1 MYVAD
6 ACLRAACRRSLT
18 PRPTLLLW
26 FVGSVRTVVGEAFAA
41 DLFDLKT
48 GDATVT
54 LSVPQDAQ
62 GQAMDCPELVDP
74 AATTRRLRSAP
85 LDADAATWYLQA
97 TADAVRERR
106 LASGKKC
113 VFMHGLGHAD
123 NKPSGST
130 HTDYWGD
137 VHNWAECSSFTFI
150 KRDTKNVAFDDPA
163 LLSHFCTEVGLLS
176 RFGLPVCAASGSPT
190 RSGVCVQAGGPTISN
205 TIIFTHSMGSLIAA
219 AALQTGTCQFAS
231 STRWYQVEGPL
242 AGAKAAN
249 FASSMCS
256 NGAVG
261 WLADL
266 MGFCG
271 GASINS
277 LVRVACMRTT
287 SSVTCVL
294 TRFAIAAI
302 V

>member
-1 MYVAD
+1 MSTNV
-6 ACLRAACRRSLT
+6 RCRRLSARGVPMESHAQT
-18 PRPTLLLW
+18 HIATW

-62 GQAMDCPELVDP
+62 GQAMDCPELVYP

-163 LLSHFCTEVGLLS
+163 LLSHFCTEVGLFS

-190 RSGVCVQAGGPTISN
+190 RFACRLAARPFPTPSSSP
-205 TIIFTHSMGSLIAA
+205 TAWARSSQLPPCKPAHASLPAPRV
-219 AALQTGTCQFAS
+219 G
-231 STRWYQVEGPL
+231 TRWKGLSLAPRPPTSLPPCAPTAPL
-242 AGAKAAN
+242 G
-249 FASSMCS
+249 
-256 NGAVG
+256 G
-261 WLADL
+261 WL
-266 MGFCG
+266 
-271 GASINS
+271 
-277 LVRVACMRTT
+277 T
-287 SSVTCVL
+287 
-294 TRFAIAAI
+294 
-302 V
+302 